1 MAIIITVSNQKGG
14 VGKTTTS
21 AALATGISSRGRRVL
36 GIDLDPQGNL
46 GFCLGLG
53 SSDMSTVLDALKG
66 KLPIQEAIIPVSYTH
81 LDVYKR
87 QVQVAR
93 MIDVEP
99 LNSCIHLLQM
109 AFQLILKVCM
119 VFIIVAFFDFLY
131 QRWEYEKNLK
141 MTKQEVKDEYKQTE
155 GNPEIKGRIRRIQRQ
170 MALSRMIQKVPEADV
185 IVRNPTH
192 FAVALKYDPK
202 RHGAPVVLAKGQ
214 DELALRI
221 VKAGEENG
229 VFMIENKPL
238 ARALYASCRLD
249 QEIPAEF
256 YGAVAEI
263 LIYIYRASHREDM
276 FQ

>member
-1 MAIIITVSNQKGG
+1 MD
-14 VGKTTTS
+14 KT
-21 AALATGISSRGRRVL
+21 REVL
-36 GIDLDPQGNL
+36 GKNSQVVRLRKIVKQTK
-46 GFCLGLG
+46 G
-53 SSDMSTVLDALKG
+53 SLVTGV
-66 KLPIQEAIIPVSYTH
+66 I
-81 LDVYKR
+81 
-87 QVQVAR
+87 
-93 MIDVEP
+93 
-99 LNSCIHLLQM
+99 LL
-109 AFQLILKVCM
+109 
-119 VFIIVAFFDFLY
+119 VFLFFASVGYAIVANDQLESTMY
-131 QRWEYEKNLK
+131 LNQYRIASKALTTAVQSYAVSADEVYYDAYMKELNTDKNREIAWAGLEANNIKDYEKELK

-170 MALSRMIQKVPEADV
+170 MALSRMMQKVPEADV

-192 FAVALKYDPK
+192 FAVALKYDPD

-229 VFMIENKPL
+229 VFIIENKPL

>member
-1 MAIIITVSNQKGG
+1 MFSLKSVLELIKNLIKIALLG
-14 VGKTTTS
+14 V
-21 AALATGISSRGRRVL
+21 LL
-36 GIDLDPQGNL
+36 YNL
-46 GFCLGLG
+46 IK
-53 SSDMSTVLDALKG
+53 DD
-66 KLPIQEAIIPVSYTH
+66 I
-81 LDVYKR
+81 
-87 QVQVAR
+87 VQVAR
-93 MIDVEP
+93 MIDMPP
-99 LNSCIHLLQM
+99 LNAYVQLLQM
-109 AFQLILKVCM
+109 AFQLVLKTCM
-119 VFIIVAFFDFLY
+119 AFTVIAFFDYLY
-131 QRWEYEKNLK
+131 QRWDYEKELK

-170 MALSRMIQKVPEADV
+170 MALSRMMQKVPEADV

-192 FAVALKYDPK
+192 FAVALKYDPD

-229 VFMIENKPL
+229 VFIIENKPL